1 MTRYP
6 LAIEP
11 ASKRTAFGAMIPDI
25 PGAVSAGDTMEEAR
39 RQRLY
44 EGYGFKSLDSDPLR
58 MFMPMGTV
66 AQLCDPEEAAT

>member
-39 RQRLY
+39 RN
-44 EGYGFKSLDSDPLR
+44 
-58 MFMPMGTV
+58 V
-66 AQLCDPEEAAT
+66 AEAARIVLEAAP